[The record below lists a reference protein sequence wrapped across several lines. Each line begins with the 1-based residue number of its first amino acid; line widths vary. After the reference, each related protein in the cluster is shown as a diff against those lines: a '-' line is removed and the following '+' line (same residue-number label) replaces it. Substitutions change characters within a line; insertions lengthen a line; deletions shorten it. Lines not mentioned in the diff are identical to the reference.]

1 MEVRLR
7 LSLLKVE
14 QTDPIKASV
23 DLLYSAPVLRG
34 LNVCWRL
41 TGRKK
46 IIIIN
51 SGVWKYKYYSRS
63 CLQVEGEGEGNNPL
77 KGRRVYLTPYIG
89 LQSLS
94 IISHPFSQSS
104 SLVQR
109 RLFCPLSHCY
119 VTLIQNIFNKIPQK
133 IKTLM
138 V

>member
-77 KGRRVYLTPYIG
+77 KGRRVYLTQYI
-89 LQSLS
+89 
-94 IISHPFSQSS
+94 
-104 SLVQR
+104 
-109 RLFCPLSHCY
+109 
-119 VTLIQNIFNKIPQK
+119 
-133 IKTLM
+133 
-138 V
+138 